1 MTTFTIKNI
10 PVGIYDKLKK
20 SAEINRRSI
29 NSEIIIC
36 IERTVCSQPIDPKLI
51 LAQAR
56 EIRKMT
62 RHSPITD
69 EEFMQAKTVGRP

>member
-10 PVGIYDKLKK
+10 PPGIYDKLRK

-29 NSEIIIC
+29 NSEIIVC
-36 IERTVCSQPIDPKLI
+36 IERTVCSQPINPELI

-62 RHSPITD
+62 RYSPITD
-69 EEFMQAKTVGRP
+69 EEFTQAKTVGRP